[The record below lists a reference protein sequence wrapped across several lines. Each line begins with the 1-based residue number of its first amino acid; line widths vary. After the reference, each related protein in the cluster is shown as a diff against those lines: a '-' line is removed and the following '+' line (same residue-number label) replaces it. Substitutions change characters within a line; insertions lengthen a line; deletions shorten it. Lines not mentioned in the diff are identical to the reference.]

1 MERWSVVTPERR
13 GKGKIINRECFR
25 CGREKIDGNQ
35 QQMKSKGRGGE
46 NIKKKKE
53 SKEKKTEEK
62 QKKRKK
68 KKQRAAERTNKSPL
82 NA

>member
-35 QQMKSKGRGGE
+35 QQMKPKGRGGGE
-46 NIKKKKE
+46 YK
-53 SKEKKTEEK
+53 EEK
-62 QKKRKK
+62 RK
-68 KKQRAAERTNKSPL
+68 
-82 NA
+82 